1 MTRHPAG
8 SVSAGASHRWI
19 GLVLFGLVIAYVAL
33 LATTFTRGIW
43 LVGRDG
49 SPIATDFVSFWSAGK
64 LVLEGR
70 ATQAYDW
77 LVHKETAAANG
88 IAIKG
93 YFSFQYPP
101 TFLLLTPIF
110 ALVSYPLA
118 LVLWNAVG
126 IALYAWTAR
135 VITGGWNATLAM
147 LAWPA
152 VLWNCVVGQTGFLT
166 AALLGTGIALI
177 ERRPVVAGVMFGL
190 LTYKPQFGLL
200 IPIALFA
207 GRCWTVILSAI
218 VTAIAFAALSAAV
231 FGTGAWTAFGDS
243 ILRINEAILT
253 SGGTDFS
260 KLQSF
265 YGYGRAMGLD
275 SGPAWIVHGMA
286 VLVLAV
292 FLAWTWNG
300 KASFPLKAAA
310 LAICTILA
318 SPYAYVYDLVALAV
332 PLAFLGV
339 AGFSRREMPF
349 VAAAGALVAWG
360 PADHLATGLMAGL
373 IILGVV
379 AARCVPSRQHVPAP

>member
-1 MTRHPAG
+1 MARQAADG
-8 SVSAGASHRWI
+8 VSAGVPHRLV
-19 GLVLFGLVIAYVAL
+19 GFVLFGLVVAYAAL
-33 LATTFTRGIW
+33 LATTFARGIW
-43 LVGRDG
+43 LIGKDG
-49 SPIATDFVSFWSAGK
+49 APIATDFVSFWSAGR

-77 LVHKETAAANG
+77 LVHKEMASANG

-101 TFLLLTPIF
+101 TFLLITPLLAI
-110 ALVSYPLA
+110 ASYPLA

-126 IALYAWTAR
+126 IALYARTAR
-135 VITGGWNATLAM
+135 IITGGWNATLAM

-166 AALLGTGIALI
+166 AALLGSGVALV
-177 ERRPVVAGVMFGL
+177 ERRPVVAGILFGL

-200 IPIALFA
+200 IPIALLA
-207 GRCWTVILSAI
+207 GRCWT
-218 VTAIAFAALSAAV
+218 AIASAVVTTIALAALSAAV
-231 FGTGAWTAFGDS
+231 FGTGAWTAFADS
-243 ILRINEAILT
+243 IVRINDAILT

-265 YGYGRAMGLD
+265 YGYARATGLD
-275 SGPAWIVHGMA
+275 SGTAWVIQAAA

-292 FLAWTWNG
+292 FLGWLWAGRAPFN
-300 KASFPLKAAA
+300 LKAAA

-318 SPYAYVYDLVALAV
+318 SPYAYVYDLVALAI
-332 PLAFLGV
+332 PLAFLGRS
-339 AGFSRREMPF
+339 GFARREIPA
-349 VAAAGALVAWG
+349 VVAAGALVAWG

-373 IILGVV
+373 IILGIV
-379 AARCVPSRQHVPAP
+379 APRCIGARSFEPAR